1 MSWLKKLFARSRLF
15 TPRGKSS
22 IFPQWLR
29 LTRRQMDL
37 LWMDRKE
44 LAALKASLGNPDGP
58 ASDPRNNGGMS
69 NQKKDVT
76 IQDIE
81 WAEKVMA
88 VAEQAAAASQQGDYA
103 KAIQL
108 YRQALQQAP
117 DCDLYLMSIGACYA
131 NMGKPSRGLP
141 YLKRAAK
148 ISPNNA
154 RIQRNLATVRQMLD
168 R

>member
-22 IFPQWLR
+22 IFPEWVR

-44 LAALKASLGNPDGP
+44 LAALKASLGKPDVAVSGP
-58 ASDPRNNGGMS
+58 SKNGGGRDPK
-69 NQKKDVT
+69 QDVT
-76 IQDIE
+76 FRDIA
-81 WAEKVMA
+81 WAERVMA
-88 VAEQAAAASQQGDYA
+88 VAEQAAVASQQGDYA
-103 KAIQL
+103 RAIQL

-148 ISPNNA
+148 ISPDNA
-154 RIQRNLATVRQMLD
+154 RIQRNLATVRQMLG